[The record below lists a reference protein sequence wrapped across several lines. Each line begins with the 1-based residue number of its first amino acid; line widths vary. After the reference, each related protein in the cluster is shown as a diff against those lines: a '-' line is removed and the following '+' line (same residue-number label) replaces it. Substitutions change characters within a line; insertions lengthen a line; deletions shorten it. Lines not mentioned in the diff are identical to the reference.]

1 MRFDVV
7 CFLATEVV
15 QFRKLGKNEVLADIC
30 KPNFHLI
37 QKTNHLSSLKRI
49 PQNQPHYLIHNQ

>member
-1 MRFDVV
+1 MRFDGVR
-7 CFLATEVV
+7 FLATEVV

-37 QKTNHLSSLKRI
+37 QKTETTSVAKTNPTKQTSL
-49 PQNQPHYLIHNQ
+49 PHS